1 MNKTWNKTINTE
13 TQTVRKRNIFDG
25 KIKEI
30 LLIAALALTLVF
42 AVWKVFY
49 DGDTKNVISVSGSET
64 EQKISLLL
72 KEIDGVGEANVMICE
87 TEEGVKS
94 VVVVCEGAR
103 DLQVVMNVREA
114 VAAALGTE
122 EKAVKI
128 YLKKE

>member
-13 TQTVRKRNIFDG
+13 TQTARKRNIFDG
-25 KIKEI
+25 KIKEL

>member
-1 MNKTWNKTINTE
+1 MNKTM
-13 TQTVRKRNIFDG
+13 NIEKKSSKKWSFLDG

-30 LLIAALALTLVF
+30 LLIAALAFTLVF

-49 DGDTKNVISVSGSET
+49 DGDTKNVLSVTGSET

-87 TEEGVKS
+87 TEDGVKS
-94 VVVVCEGAR
+94 VVVVCDGAR

>member
-25 KIKEI
+25 KIKEL
-30 LLIAALALTLVF
+30 LLISVLALTLVF

>member
-30 LLIAALALTLVF
+30 LLISVLALTLVF

-72 KEIDGVGEANVMICE
+72 KEIDGVGEANVMIYE

>member
-1 MNKTWNKTINTE
+1 M
-13 TQTVRKRNIFDG
+13 
-25 KIKEI
+25 
-30 LLIAALALTLVF
+30 LALTLVF

-72 KEIDGVGEANVMICE
+72 KEIDGVGEANVMIYE

>member
-13 TQTVRKRNIFDG
+13 TQTARKRNIFDG

>member
-13 TQTVRKRNIFDG
+13 TQTARKRNIFDG

-30 LLIAALALTLVF
+30 LLISVLALTLVF
-42 AVWKVFY
+42 SVWKVFY

>member
-25 KIKEI
+25 KIKEL

-49 DGDTKNVISVSGSET
+49 DGDTKNIISVSGSET

>member
-13 TQTVRKRNIFDG
+13 TQTARKRNIFDG

-30 LLIAALALTLVF
+30 LLISVLALTLVF

>member
-25 KIKEI
+25 KIREI
-30 LLIAALALTLVF
+30 LLISVLALTLVF

>member
-30 LLIAALALTLVF
+30 LLISVLALTLVF

>member
-30 LLIAALALTLVF
+30 LLISVLALTLVF

-114 VAAALGTE
+114 VAAALGTQQQ
-122 EKAVKI
+122 AVKI

>member
-13 TQTVRKRNIFDG
+13 TQTARKRNIFDG
-25 KIKEI
+25 KIKEL
-30 LLIAALALTLVF
+30 LLISVLALTLVF

>member
-13 TQTVRKRNIFDG
+13 TQTARKRNIFDG

-122 EKAVKI
+122 EKAVKV
-128 YLKKE
+128 YQKKE

>member
-25 KIKEI
+25 KIKEL

>member
-1 MNKTWNKTINTE
+1 ME
-13 TQTVRKRNIFDG
+13 TQTARKRNIFDG
-25 KIKEI
+25 KIKEL

-49 DGDTKNVISVSGSET
+49 DGDTENVISVSGSET

>member
-1 MNKTWNKTINTE
+1 M
-13 TQTVRKRNIFDG
+13 
-25 KIKEI
+25 
-30 LLIAALALTLVF
+30 F

>member
-13 TQTVRKRNIFDG
+13 TQTARKRNIFDG

-49 DGDTKNVISVSGSET
+49 DGDTENVISVSGSEK